1 MDDPGWDLGPEMRV
15 RVCGKLDV
23 LDRILPKLKEAGHR
37 VLIYSQ
43 MVQLLEILAEY
54 IEEQGY
60 KYHKLIGATASD
72 QRASMI
78 EDFNRPESDVF
89 LFILST
95 RAGGQG
101 VNLQSADTVI
111 IFDSDW
117 NPMMDEQAKAR
128 INRIGQ
134 TKQTLVIRLMT
145 PGTVEEKMLSRA
157 NARLRM
163 GDLVIEAGA
172 FKVGASSKDA
182 QALLREKLDQDGI
195 LADIAQIDQEVA
207 TDHDINE
214 LMMRTDHEF
223 EMWRRMDEERLKNA
237 KDSKPRLMQED
248 EVPERLLGEP
258 IEKGDRVEMLDG
270 RLAAV
275 SAKGQG
281 HEWVVQVDDGELLT
295 VHRTE
300 LMLAAPV
307 ETEETHEAA
316 RLARRK
322 VTNRDHSVTSPP
334 SIPPGGRE
342 SAFTSPCA
350 RTSCRVCLGV
360 CPPVGAPAGLCAGV
374 CGCAC
379 ACAWTCKFSCTEC
392 TCGVM
397 SGQRAGVCGKC
408 RVSVSSSSYDMHV
421 SSSSY
426 VE

>member
-1 MDDPGWDLGPEMRV
+1 M
-15 RVCGKLDV
+15 
-23 LDRILPKLKEAGHR
+23 
-37 VLIYSQ
+37 
-43 MVQLLEILAEY
+43 
-54 IEEQGY
+54 
-60 KYHKLIGATASD
+60 
-72 QRASMI
+72 
-78 EDFNRPESDVF
+78 
-89 LFILST
+89 
-95 RAGGQG
+95 
-101 VNLQSADTVI
+101 
-111 IFDSDW
+111 
-117 NPMMDEQAKAR
+117 
-128 INRIGQ
+128 
-134 TKQTLVIRLMT
+134 
-145 PGTVEEKMLSRA
+145 
-157 NARLRM
+157 
-163 GDLVIEAGA
+163 
-172 FKVGASSKDA
+172 
-182 QALLREKLDQDGI
+182 
-195 LADIAQIDQEVA
+195 AQIGQEVA

-214 LMMRTDHEF
+214 LLMRTDHEF

-421 SSSSY
+421 SSYSY